1 MATRNII
8 PNGDGEGNF
17 GSVIKRWIKGWF
29 VDVYVSG
36 SLTDGTDSVTIN
48 DLANPPGGGDMLK
61 ATYDPTSVNADAFDM
76 DEMSEGVTN
85 KILTAA
91 ERTTIG
97 NQTGTNTGD
106 QDLSGLALKSN
117 VLELDNVSVF
127 TPDADYEPATKKY
140 VDDNSGGGGDM
151 LKATYDP
158 TNVNADAFDMDE
170 MVEGV
175 TNKILTTAERTTISN
190 QSGTNTGDEVDA
202 TESIK
207 GIVERATDAEVA
219 AGTDTTR
226 YITSKQLADNL
237 PSGGGDMLKSV
248 YDPTGI
254 NGSAF
259 DKANEIGIEQI
270 TGTILTPP
278 ILNADQDD
286 YEPTGFATTNMI
298 RQDINGDR
306 VITGFAAPSAGVNRI
321 LYICNIATGNDH
333 IKFKNNDSSSAAAN
347 RLLMRDNAE
356 KQLRENETAAFWYD
370 HTSQRWRP
378 YGRIG

>member
-76 DEMSEGVTN
+76 DEMSEGVTS

-97 NQTGTNTGD
+97 NQSGTNTGD

-117 VLELDNVSVF
+117 VLELDNISVF
-127 TPDADYEPATKKY
+127 VPDADYEPATKKY

-170 MVEGV
+170 MSEGV

-226 YITSKQLADNL
+226 YITSKQYADNL
-237 PSGGGDMLKSV
+237 PSGSGSYFKAEVTITSTTPTITPSSASAQPVPGLTYTITQDKDYVFYAMVTGDLDNTDAKPFEIMLAK
-248 YDPTGI
+248 
-254 NGSAF
+254 NGSVM
-259 DKANEIGIEQI
+259 ANSI
-270 TGTILTPP
+270 TGDFMKKNEAQSVSLTFP
-278 ILNADQDD
+278 IDGLV
-286 YEPTGFATTNMI
+286 AT
-298 RQDINGDR
+298 D
-306 VITGFAAPSAGVNRI
+306 VIAV
-321 LYICNIATGNDH
+321 YI
-333 IKFKNNDSSSAAAN
+333 NNDN
-347 RLLMRDNAE
+347 IDVEITL
-356 KQLRENETAAFWYD
+356 
-370 HTSQRWRP
+370 
-378 YGRIG
+378 GRMLIQSWT

>member
-286 YEPTGFATTNMI
+286 YEPTGFATTNII

>member
-76 DEMSEGVTN
+76 DEMSEGVTS

-117 VLELDNVSVF
+117 VLELDNISVF
-127 TPDADYEPATKKY
+127 VPDADYEPATKKY
-140 VDDNSGGGGDM
+140 VDDNS
-151 LKATYDP
+151 
-158 TNVNADAFDMDE
+158 
-170 MVEGV
+170 
-175 TNKILTTAERTTISN
+175 
-190 QSGTNTGDEVDA
+190 
-202 TESIK
+202 
-207 GIVERATDAEVA
+207 
-219 AGTDTTR
+219 
-226 YITSKQLADNL
+226 
-237 PSGGGDMLKSV
+237 SGGGDMLKSV